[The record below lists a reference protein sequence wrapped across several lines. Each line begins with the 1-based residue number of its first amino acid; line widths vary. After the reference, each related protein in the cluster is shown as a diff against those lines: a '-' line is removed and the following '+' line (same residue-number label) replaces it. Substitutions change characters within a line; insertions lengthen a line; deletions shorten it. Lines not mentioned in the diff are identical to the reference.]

1 VGHRLQG
8 SIGCVAVLVAASAH
22 PALASLHQNDESTE
36 AKRVER
42 IILSLPKP
50 PPLEGLIGLEAYR
63 PKGRGS
69 YLPLIAKEAERHGLP
84 TAVADSVV
92 MVESAYDPSVIGT
105 VGELGLMQVRPGTA
119 AMLGFT
125 GLKEALADP
134 QINIR
139 YGVEYLAKAWRLTGG
154 DLCRALMKYRAGHGE
169 ERMTPRSVEYCRRA
183 RVHLTAIGSP
193 LAHQGPA
200 DPAGLAALPM
210 QVASAQSLPLERE
223 PRLTIQEQRRAAL
236 QRELIKRFI
245 ISVANVGSQSKA
257 EVLKRA
263 GRLSKAAEADVR
275 GKRTVPLERK
285 P

>member
-1 VGHRLQG
+1 VGRLRHG
-8 SIGCVAVLVAASAH
+8 FTRYVAVLLAACAQ
-22 PALASLHQNDESTE
+22 PALASHHQDNDSSE
-36 AKRVER
+36 AERVEK

-50 PPLEGLIGLEAYR
+50 PPIEGLIGLDAVQL
-63 PKGRGS
+63 KGRES
-69 YLPLIAKEAERHGLP
+69 YLPLIAKEAERHGIP
-84 TAVADSVV
+84 TAVADAVA
-92 MVESAYDPSVIGT
+92 MFESSYDPSAIGT

-125 GLKEALADP
+125 GPREALADP
-134 QINIR
+134 QVNIR

-183 RVHLTAIGSP
+183 RVHLAAIGSP

-200 DPAGLAALPM
+200 DPVGLAALPM
-210 QVASAQSLPLERE
+210 QIASAQLLPLERE
-223 PRLTIQEQRRAAL
+223 PRLTIQEQRKAAL
-236 QRELIKRFI
+236 HRELIKRFI

-263 GRLSKAAEADVR
+263 GRLSKAAEADLR
-275 GKRTVPLERK
+275 GKRTVRLERK

>member
-1 VGHRLQG
+1 MVWLLVGGLG
-8 SIGCVAVLVAASAH
+8 VAAAVGVH
-22 PALASLHQNDESTE
+22 H
-36 AKRVER
+36 
-42 IILSLPKP
+42 
-50 PPLEGLIGLEAYR
+50 
-63 PKGRGS
+63 GRGVQ
-69 YLPLIAKEAERHGLP
+69 PDCR
-84 TAVADSVV
+84 
-92 MVESAYDPSVIGT
+92 
-105 VGELGLMQVRPGTA
+105 
-119 AMLGFT
+119 

-183 RVHLTAIGSP
+183 RVHLAAIGSP

-275 GKRTVPLERK
+275 GKRTVRLERK

>member
-1 VGHRLQG
+1 VGRRRHGFTRY
-8 SIGCVAVLVAASAH
+8 VAILMAACAQ
-22 PALASLHQNDESTE
+22 PALASHHQDNESSE
-36 AKRVER
+36 AERVER

-50 PPLEGLIGLEAYR
+50 PPIEGLIGLDPYR

-84 TAVADSVV
+84 IAVADAVA
-92 MVESAYDPSVIGT
+92 MVESAYDPSAVGA

-119 AMLGFT
+119 AMLGFA
-125 GLKEALADP
+125 GPREALTDP
-134 QINIR
+134 QVNIR

-183 RVHLTAIGSP
+183 QVHLAAIGSP
-193 LAHQGPA
+193 LANQGP
-200 DPAGLAALPM
+200 DDLAGLAALPM

-223 PRLTIQEQRRAAL
+223 PRLTIQEQRKAAF
-236 QRELIKRFI
+236 QRELIRRFI

-257 EVLKRA
+257 EVRKRA
-263 GRLSKAAEADVR
+263 GRLSKAAEADLR
-275 GKRTVPLERK
+275 AKRAVPLERK